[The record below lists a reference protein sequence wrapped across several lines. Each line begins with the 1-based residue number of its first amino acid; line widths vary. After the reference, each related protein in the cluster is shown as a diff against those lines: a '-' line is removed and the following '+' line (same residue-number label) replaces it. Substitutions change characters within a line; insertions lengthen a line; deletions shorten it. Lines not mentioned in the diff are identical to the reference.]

1 MSTHSQTVQQQ
12 FDPLAS
18 GYLASA
24 VHASGPDLDWVTQW
38 LGGAGA
44 PAQSALDVGS
54 GPGHLSFRLAA
65 QIERVCAADPSAAM
79 LATAAS
85 EAARRQLSLVTCQAP
100 AESLPLPDA
109 GFDVVGTRFSAHH
122 WPDVSRAL
130 VEMRRVAR
138 RGASL
143 LLIDLLGDDSPLVD
157 THLQAVE
164 LIRDPGHVRD
174 LTVAEWQ
181 AALRT
186 TGWRIR
192 EFQSWPLRLD
202 FDSWVGRMRVPAGRT
217 ALLLE
222 MLAGAPS
229 EVRQALA
236 IEADGSFSAR
246 VGLFLAVRD

>member
-18 GYLASA
+18 SYLESA

-38 LGGAGA
+38 LGATGAT
-44 PAQSALDVGS
+44 AQSALDVGS
-54 GPGHLSFRLAA
+54 GPGHLSFRFAA
-65 QIERVCAADPSAAM
+65 RIERVCAADLSPAM
-79 LATAAS
+79 LAAAAS
-85 EAARRQLSLVTCQAP
+85 EAARRQLSLATCLAP

-109 GFDVVGTRFSAHH
+109 GFDVVGSRFSAHH
-122 WPDVSRAL
+122 WPDVPRAL
-130 VEMRRVAR
+130 MEMRRVAR
-138 RGASL
+138 SGATL

-186 TGWRIR
+186 TGWRVR
-192 EFQSWPLRLD
+192 EFQSWPLRLA
-202 FDSWVGRMRVPAGRT
+202 FDSWVGRMRVPASRA

-222 MLAGAPS
+222 MLTGAPAQ
-229 EVRQALA
+229 VRQGLA

-246 VGLFLAVRD
+246 VGLFVAVRE